1 MRMYNIKETQG
12 RFKKKKNKIEP
23 PSRIT
28 MKEATL
34 NHKERHPNDK
44 NERNPN
50 KGVQYKMVEESDET
64 EPSMD
69 AIKQAKMIIEQAK
82 YKSLEVDDKC
92 PKCGG
97 KIIWKGSTK
106 HRATHCRCNMGCLL

>member
-1 MRMYNIKETQG
+1 MRMYN
-12 RFKKKKNKIEP
+12 KKKKVKIEP
-23 PSRIT
+23 LSRIT
-28 MKEATL
+28 MKEKIL

-44 NERNPN
+44 NIRNPD
-50 KGVQYKMVEESDET
+50 KGVRYEFVKESDET

-69 AIKQAKMIIEQAK
+69 AIKKAKMIIEQAK